1 MKTLAKTM
9 TLALAAGGLAS
20 AAISPAL
27 AETPQTMT
35 IHVPTDDL
43 DLGTAE
49 GQKTLDK
56 RVSKAVRDVCRTT
69 SVTTGSRV
77 MNQDVRACL
86 AKARTSAKQQVA
98 ARILEQQRGG

>member
-1 MKTLAKTM
+1 MKTLAKNM
-9 TLALAAGGLAS
+9 IHALAVVGFAS

-27 AETPQTMT
+27 AEKPQTMT
-35 IHVPTDDL
+35 IHVPTEDL
-43 DLGTAE
+43 DLATAE
-49 GQKTLDK
+49 GQKTLDR
-56 RVSKAVRDVCRTT
+56 RVNKAVRDVCRTT

-86 AKARTSAKQQVA
+86 ANARTSAKQQVA